1 MQAVHSLPFSWG
13 DGTIYTKL
21 FGSLG
26 GLVSLEGGRQISPL
40 PALCV
45 LLLGCLRGSKP
56 LCQRVDPL
64 IRLTWIL
71 YYLNQFIFLLLESDW
86 SMIP

>member
-26 GLVSLEGGRQISPL
+26 GLVRLEGWQADLSTACAVCPAVGVSQGGQAPL
-40 PALCV
+40 PK
-45 LLLGCLRGSKP
+45 G
-56 LCQRVDPL
+56 
-64 IRLTWIL
+64 
-71 YYLNQFIFLLLESDW
+71 
-86 SMIP
+86 